1 MSGENEAPR
10 RGVVSSF
17 LSLKC
22 TDIGYL
28 DCSTVTYGATEEAL
42 FRNLQFHVTRTHGLT
57 EEAWDEKLSKNL
69 LNYRAL
75 ITMSF
80 GQD

>member
-1 MSGENEAPR
+1 MSDENEVPR

-17 LSLKC
+17 MSLRC
-22 TDIGYL
+22 IDIGYL

-42 FRNLQFHVTRTHGLT
+42 FRNLEYHVIHIHGLT
-57 EEAWDEKLSKNL
+57 EGSWKEKLSQNL
-69 LNYRAL
+69 QGYRKL

-80 GQD
+80 GKD